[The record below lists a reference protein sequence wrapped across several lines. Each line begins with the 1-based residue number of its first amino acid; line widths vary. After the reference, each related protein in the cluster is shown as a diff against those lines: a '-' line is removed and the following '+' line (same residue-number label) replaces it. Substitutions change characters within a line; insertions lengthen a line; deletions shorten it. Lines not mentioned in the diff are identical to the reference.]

1 MKKILTSFL
10 MLAAGVVFASQ
21 PLVQGEMDISSY
33 TEQNVGT
40 QYRIVG
46 EFRDLSVVGFT
57 GADIA
62 ISNLVFTETVLGDCD
77 AWRITNV
84 VAAGAVKMTVDVI
97 FAQSGSSTVGMVAGY
112 AALASLSTN
121 SVGFP
126 QIPSPEFCHLSGNLL
141 SQIRNYSF
149 TRIQSGGGGSGT
161 LTNEVDPVW
170 GGVSNLVVY
179 KAETNGWTVLPHAA
193 WITNYD
199 ESDPV
204 WAGKSNTVVY
214 TNNAKLLAAITNET
228 YLGTITGATIAASS
242 ANAVTI
248 TGPNAAIT
256 WDTNAAG
263 GGGIADLSGWSGVNA
278 TQQITW
284 AYSDAPATI
293 TNLLVTGSTNPLC
306 NGTFVE
312 TEAFGGER
320 AWYSTNLYYATY
332 ADAYS
337 SRVICL
343 NPNGSAAA
351 QWSKPGT
358 TIEGG
363 YTPEGATTGNVTVA
377 FDVITYTNVY
387 TWKSGA
393 ADKTKWSVS
402 DRGTNLVQIYP
413 ESNVFT
419 KPIYGN
425 GANLTG
431 ITPAQVGAA
440 TTAQM
445 AEAQGATNALNVRMG
460 NAETSTNA
468 INTVANNA
476 LPKTGGIMT
485 GPVSNNAG
493 YWGDGGGLTNLAA
506 PTATNSDALGN
517 ISAADWSA
525 ATNAN
530 NILANAALPKTFTNA
545 ASVVSLQVTGLSGN
559 GVVPVGAV
567 MQYIS
572 SNAPAGWLVC
582 QGQAVSTSIYAN
594 LFAVIGTQYGGATT
608 NMNLPDLRNRVAV
621 GLGSGSF
628 AGLNAQGGY
637 ENVTLTTNQMPAHSH
652 TFLAK
657 TGSTGFGANYLA
669 YGNTTPSDTVETT
682 SARGGGLSHP
692 NMPPYLVLNYII
704 KF

>member
-1 MKKILTSFL
+1 LDSNMKKILTSFL

-263 GGGIADLSGWSGVNA
+263 GGGIADLSGWSGFAA
-278 TQQITW
+278 TQ
-284 AYSDAPATI
+284 DVNLDGFTI
-293 TNLLVTGSTNPLC
+293 S
-306 NGTFVE
+306 
-312 TEAFGGER
+312 
-320 AWYSTNLYYATY
+320 
-332 ADAYS
+332 
-337 SRVICL
+337 
-343 NPNGSAAA
+343 NGSFV
-351 QWSKPGT
+351 GN
-358 TIEGG
+358 
-363 YTPEGATTGNVTVA
+363 GAGLTNAPYGNVY
-377 FDVITYTNVY
+377 I
-387 TWKSGA
+387 
-393 ADKTKWSVS
+393 
-402 DRGTNLVQIYP
+402 
-413 ESNVFT
+413 ESNNIFSSITTQRIQNASVGLVEIESNPGDAGALGRYITRSGDSMVFYQDSQAGMQFSVGGANLINAHLGYVEIPLLINGVISNT
-419 KPIYGN
+419 VFYGN
-425 GANLTG
+425 GAG
-431 ITPAQVGAA
+431 ITNVSGQL
-440 TTAQM
+440 TTA
-445 AEAQGATNALNVRMG
+445 EKIL
-460 NAETSTNA
+460 
-468 INTVANNA
+468 
-476 LPKTGGIMT
+476 
-485 GPVSNNAG
+485 
-493 YWGDGGGLTNLAA
+493 
-506 PTATNSDALGN
+506 ATNSIQIGG
-517 ISAADWSA
+517 
-525 ATNAN
+525 
-530 NILANAALPKTFTNA
+530 A

-559 GVVPVGAV
+559 GAVPVGAV

-572 SNAPAGWLVC
+572 SNAPAGWLLC
-582 QGQAVSTSIYAN
+582 NGAAVSTNIYSN
-594 LFAVIGTQYGGATT
+594 LFAVIGLQYGGATT
-608 NMNLPDLRNRVAV
+608 NMNLPDLRGRVAV
-621 GLGSGSF
+621 GMGSGS
-628 AGLNAQGGY
+628 GLTIRNFYGVGGA
-637 ENVTLTTNQMPAHSH
+637 ENVALVTIEMPRHRHSIGGTTG
-652 TFLAK
+652 
-657 TGSTGFGANYLA
+657 TGTYPLSGGAGSV
-669 YGNTTPSDTVETT
+669 YGNVDQTDYIGGNSTPGIG
-682 SARGGGLSHP
+682 AAHQ
-692 NMPPYLVLNYII
+692 NMPPYLVINYII
-704 KF
+704 KY